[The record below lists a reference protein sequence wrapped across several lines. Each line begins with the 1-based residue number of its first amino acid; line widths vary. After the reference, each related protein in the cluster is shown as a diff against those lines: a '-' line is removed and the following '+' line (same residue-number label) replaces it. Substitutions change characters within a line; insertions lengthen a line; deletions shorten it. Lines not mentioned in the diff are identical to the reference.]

1 MAKSLDE
8 LLRLK
13 GVIASGEFSAD
24 GKLIDF
30 RGKDN
35 RLPQDVAELTAQFA
49 AAVSQLLGVLA
60 AAHTKVSGFNWVPER
75 GWAYSG
81 GDLTIAVGGR
91 HGVFVKTEEADFNEL
106 FEVLIGQR
114 RLAGARARVSHT
126 VTKGWAAGSPSGLP
140 TPKVTTVGKEDHHD
154 RVCNGRTRLV
164 EDRRSVDEY
173 IIELLRQKVAQ
184 TLDHLGASLPNVNWA
199 RLFLAIDRL
208 SRTGIIAIAPPQQG
222 EYLISLTSRSLL
234 LSSILL
240 SRSGLPFIKP
250 TAS

>member
-49 AAVSQLLGVLA
+49 AAVSQLLGALA

-91 HGVFVKTEEADFNEL
+91 HGVFFKTEDADFNEL

-114 RLAGARARVSHT
+114 RLAGTRA
-126 VTKGWAAGSPSGLP
+126 
-140 TPKVTTVGKEDHHD
+140 
-154 RVCNGRTRLV
+154 
-164 EDRRSVDEY
+164 
-173 IIELLRQKVAQ
+173 
-184 TLDHLGASLPNVNWA
+184 
-199 RLFLAIDRL
+199 
-208 SRTGIIAIAPPQQG
+208 
-222 EYLISLTSRSLL
+222 
-234 LSSILL
+234 
-240 SRSGLPFIKP
+240 
-250 TAS
+250 